1 MVFLTRLT
9 SGRVY
14 IASNRMGTY
23 MDVNL
28 FNWHSRRAQ
37 YARLGHAL
45 KNWVL
50 LFNLTFA
57 LLIILG
63 VLALV
68 AGMALGWALIGLSAV
83 PAMIVKWYKYELKDV
98 PRVASGT
105 SIDSQ
110 LDSELLALL
119 PEQPTPKEI
128 AIALMQ
134 ANGGLFF
141 QVRFGV
147 GGSFLKE
154 VASDNRADTV
164 AIFQEALA
172 ISQQAGGRLNPGVLI
187 LAMIR
192 QLPARETLLGHLQ
205 LSEDDLLRGI
215 HWYNHLNDLVDKARK
230 RPKQAGGIG
239 RDWSFGWIPTLTQ
252 YGMNISQSGT
262 LARGEIRSEVLTQLV
277 SSLANNSGVIALV
290 GKDGVGKTELV
301 YELAEKLMF
310 PTKDVPIQLHY
321 HQVFMLD
328 ASRLV
333 SVANER
339 GGVERLISALL
350 GEAYAAKNII
360 VCLDNAELFFEDGV
374 GSVDITR
381 LLMPIIEAGRLRMI
395 LTMDEQKFLQISKR
409 TPAMASAV
417 NRITVHPT
425 DEFETLKVLE
435 DHLPSIEYR
444 RKVTYMYQSLK
455 DAYRLSQRYVYDIS
469 MPGQAIS
476 LLESAAE
483 YAESG
488 LVTSVSVAAAIEQ
501 STGVKTSAASNEDER
516 AKLLNL
522 ESLIHQR
529 MIGQER
535 AVSVVSDALRRARS
549 GVRNQNRP
557 VGTFMFLG
565 PTGVGKT
572 ELAKSLAAV
581 YFGGERNIIRL
592 DMNEFVSSS
601 DVARLIADGSDDA
614 GSLTAQVM
622 KQPFSVVLLDEIE
635 KAHPS
640 VLSTLLQLLDEGI
653 LRDIRNREVSFRD
666 TVVIATSNA
675 GSDRIQEY
683 LARGYSLQQFEETF
697 ISELISSH
705 LFHPEFLNRFDEIV
719 VFGSLTKPELLQ
731 VVDLILVSVNKN
743 LAEQKITV
751 TVAQDAKEYLVEA
764 GYDPRLGARPMRRVV
779 QRAVENTVAKLL
791 LSNEVSA
798 GGTIEINLEQV
809 SSMLDR
815 KAQAD
820 SIAANTLQ

>member
-1 MVFLTRLT
+1 
-9 SGRVY
+9 
-14 IASNRMGTY
+14 
-23 MDVNL
+23 MDVGL

-37 YARLGHAL
+37 YARFGKAL
-45 KNWVL
+45 SPWIILLKLTLVL
-50 LFNLTFA
+50 LIVIGIMA
-57 LLIILG
+57 IA
-63 VLALV
+63 V
-68 AGMALGWALIGLSAV
+68 GMALGWALIGLSAI
-83 PAMIVKWYKYELKDV
+83 PAMVVEWYKYELKDV
-98 PRVASGT
+98 PIHATGKSVDT
-105 SIDSQ
+105 V

-128 AIALMQ
+128 AMALMQ

-141 QVRFGV
+141 QIRFGV

-154 VASDNRADTV
+154 VASENRADTV
-164 AIFQEALA
+164 AIFEEALA
-172 ISQQAGGRLNPGVLI
+172 ITQEVGGRMSPGVII

-205 LSEDDLLRGI
+205 LSEDDLIRGI
-215 HWYNHLNDLVDKARK
+215 KWYHHLNDLIEKSQK
-230 RPKQAGGIG
+230 RPKQAGGVG
-239 RDWSFGWIPTLTQ
+239 RDWSFGWIPNLSRFGT
-252 YGMNISQSGT
+252 NISQSGS
-262 LARGEIRSEVLTQLV
+262 LARGEIRTDVLSQLV
-277 SSLANNSGVIALV
+277 NSLANNSGVIALI

-310 PTKDVPIQLHY
+310 PNKDIPTQLHY

-339 GGVERLISALL
+339 GGLEQLVGTLL

-374 GSVDITR
+374 GSVDLTR
-381 LLMPIIEAGRLRMI
+381 LLLPIIEAGRLRII

-409 TPAMASAV
+409 TPAVASAV
-417 NRITVHPT
+417 NRITIHPT
-425 DEFETLKVLE
+425 DELDTLKVLE
-435 DHLPSIEYR
+435 DHLPSLEYR
-444 RKVTYMYQSLK
+444 RKVTYMYQALK

-476 LLESAAE
+476 LLESAAD

-488 LVTSVSVAAAIEQ
+488 LVTSASIAAAIEQ
-501 STGVKTSAASNEDER
+501 ATGVKTSSASNEDER
-516 AKLLNL
+516 TKLLNL
-522 ESLIHQR
+522 ESLIHER

-535 AVSVVSDALRRARS
+535 AVGVVSDALRRARS

-557 VGTFMFLG
+557 VGTFLFLG

-683 LARGYSLQQFEETF
+683 LARGYSLEQFEEKF
-697 ISELISSH
+697 ISELISSR

-719 VFGSLTKPELLQ
+719 VFGSLTKPELLRI
-731 VVDLILVSVNKN
+731 VDLILLSVNKN
-743 LAEQKITV
+743 LSEQKITV
-751 TVAQDAKEYLVEA
+751 SVAQDAKEYLVEA

-779 QRAVENTVAKLL
+779 QRAVESNVAKLI
-791 LSNEVSA
+791 LSGQLQPGQTVQLTREHVAS
-798 GGTIEINLEQV
+798 I
-809 SSMLDR
+809 LD
-815 KAQAD
+815 KKQQAD
-820 SIAANTLQ
+820 DIVGSTPL

>member
-1 MVFLTRLT
+1 
-9 SGRVY
+9 
-14 IASNRMGTY
+14 
-23 MDVNL
+23 MDVKL
-28 FNWHSRRAQ
+28 FNWHSQRAQ
-37 YARLGHAL
+37 YARLGRSLSPWIFLL
-45 KNWVL
+45 KSVVV
-50 LFNLTFA
+50 
-57 LLIILG
+57 LLIIVG
-63 VLALV
+63 VMLLAI
-68 AGMALGWALIGLSAV
+68 GMSLGWALIGLAAI
-83 PAMIVKWYKYELKDV
+83 PAMTVQWYDFELKEV
-98 PRVASGT
+98 PTDISRKSV
-105 SIDSQ
+105 DSL
-110 LDSELLALL
+110 LDSDLLSLL
-119 PEQPTPKEI
+119 PEQPSPKEL
-128 AIALMQ
+128 AVALLQ

-147 GGSFLKE
+147 GGGFLKE
-154 VASDNRADTV
+154 VSSESRDDTA

-172 ISQQAGGRLNPGVLI
+172 ITEQVGGRMSPGIII

-192 QLPARETLLGHLQ
+192 QLPAWETLLGHLQ
-205 LSEDDLLRGI
+205 LSEDDLIRGI
-215 HWYNHLNDLVDKARK
+215 KWYHHLTDLIEKSKK

-239 RDWSFGWIPTLTQ
+239 RDWSFGWIPNLSR
-252 YGMNISQSGT
+252 YGSNISQSGSI
-262 LARGEIRSEVLTQLV
+262 ARGEIRTDVLSKLV
-277 SSLANNSGVIALV
+277 NSLANNSGVITLV

-301 YELAEKLMF
+301 YELAEKLMY
-310 PTKDVPIQLHY
+310 PTKDIPTQLHY
-321 HQVFMLD
+321 QQMFMLD

-339 GGVERLISALL
+339 GGLEQLVSMLL

-360 VCLDNAELFFEDGV
+360 VCLDNAELFFEDAV
-374 GSVDITR
+374 GSVDLTR
-381 LLMPIIEAGRLRMI
+381 LLLPIIEAGRLQMI

-409 TPAMASAV
+409 TPAFASSV
-417 NRITVHPT
+417 NRVTIQPT
-425 DEFETLKVLE
+425 DELDTLKVLE
-435 DHLPSIEYR
+435 DHLPTVEYR
-444 RKVTYMYQSLK
+444 RKVTYMYQALK

-476 LLESAAE
+476 LLESAAD

-488 LVTSVSVAAAIEQ
+488 LVTSNSIAAAIEQ

-522 ESLIHQR
+522 ESLIHER

-557 VGTFMFLG
+557 VGTFLFLG

-572 ELAKSLAAV
+572 ELANSLAAV

-592 DMNEFVSSS
+592 DMNEFVSSD
-601 DVARLIADGSDDA
+601 DVVRLIADGSDDA

-635 KAHPS
+635 KAHPA

-653 LRDIRNREVSFRD
+653 LRDVRNREVSFRD

-697 ISELISSH
+697 INELISSH
-705 LFHPEFLNRFDEIV
+705 LFHPEFLNRFDEMV
-719 VFGSLTKPELLQ
+719 VFGSLTKPELLR

-743 LAEQKITV
+743 LSEQKITV

-764 GYDPRLGARPMRRVV
+764 GYDPRLGARPMRRLV

-791 LSNEVSA
+791 LSNEVSP
-798 GGTIEINLEQV
+798 GGSIEISLEQV
-809 SSMLDR
+809 SLILNR
-815 KAQAD
+815 NNQAD
-820 SIAANTLQ
+820 EIAGNVLV

>member
-1 MVFLTRLT
+1 
-9 SGRVY
+9 
-14 IASNRMGTY
+14 

-28 FNWHSRRAQ
+28 FNWHSKRARYTR
-37 YARLGHAL
+37 YARSL
-45 KNWVL
+45 KPWILLLKVL
-50 LFNLTFA
+50 TVLFIIIGIVS
-57 LLIILG
+57 LLI
-63 VLALV
+63 
-68 AGMALGWALIGLSAV
+68 GMSLGWALIGISVV
-83 PAMIVKWYKYELKDV
+83 PLMIVHWYKNELISV
-98 PRVASGT
+98 PPVKNGST
-105 SIDSQ
+105 IDCM
-110 LDSELLALL
+110 LDGDLLSLL
-119 PEQPTPKEI
+119 PEQPTPKQI
-128 AIALMQ
+128 ALALMQ

-154 VASDNRADTV
+154 VASDNRDETV
-164 AIFQEALA
+164 AIFREALSIA
-172 ISQQAGGRLNPGVLI
+172 SQVGGRMSPGVVI

-205 LSEDDLLRGI
+205 LSEDDLVRGI
-215 HWYNHLNDLVDKARK
+215 QWYHHLDELIQKSKHRSK
-230 RPKQAGGIG
+230 KSGGIG
-239 RDWSFGWIPTLTQ
+239 RDWSFGYIPNLSKFG
-252 YGMNISQSGT
+252 YNISQGGSI
-262 LARGEIRSEVLTQLV
+262 ARDEIRTDILSQLV
-277 SSLANNSGVIALV
+277 NSLANNSGVIALV

-301 YELAEKLMF
+301 YELAEKLMY
-310 PTKDVPIQLHY
+310 PTKAIPTQLHY
-321 HQVFMLD
+321 QQIFMLD

-333 SVANER
+333 SVAGAR
-339 GGVERLISALL
+339 GGLEQLVSVLL
-350 GEAYAAKNII
+350 NEAYAAKNII

-374 GSVDITR
+374 GSVDLTT
-381 LLMPIIEAGRLRMI
+381 LLLPILEAGRLKIIMTI
-395 LTMDEQKFLQISKR
+395 DEQKFMQISRR
-409 TPAMASAV
+409 TPAVASAV
-417 NRITVHPT
+417 NRITVQPT
-425 DEFETLKVLE
+425 EEFDTLKVLE
-435 DHLPSIEYR
+435 DHLPAVEYK
-444 RKVTYMYQSLK
+444 RKVTYMYQALK

-476 LLESAAE
+476 LLESAAD
-483 YAESG
+483 YAEAG
-488 LVTSVSVAAAIEQ
+488 LVTSRSVAAAIEQ
-501 STGVKTSAASNEDER
+501 STGVKTSAASGEDER
-516 AKLLNL
+516 LKLLNL
-522 ESLIHQR
+522 ESLIHER

-581 YFGGERNIIRL
+581 YFGGEQNIIRL
-592 DMNEFVSSS
+592 DMNEFVSSD
-601 DVARLIADGSDDA
+601 DVIRLIADGSDDA

-653 LRDIRNREVSFRD
+653 LRDIRNREISFRD

-675 GSDRIQEY
+675 GSDRVQEY
-683 LARGYSLQQFEETF
+683 LNRGYSLEQFEETF
-697 ISELISSH
+697 VSELISSH

-743 LAEQKITV
+743 LAQQKITV
-751 TVAQDAKEYLVEA
+751 SVAQDAKEYLVEV

-798 GGTIEINLEQV
+798 GGSIEITLDQV
-809 SSMLDR
+809 RLMLD
-815 KAQAD
+815 KTTQANA
-820 SIAANTLQ
+820 IAENTLQ

>member
-1 MVFLTRLT
+1 ME
-9 SGRVY
+9 
-14 IASNRMGTY
+14 
-23 MDVNL
+23 VNL
-28 FNWHSRRAQ
+28 FNYHSRRSQ
-37 YARLGHAL
+37 YARLGKGLAP
-45 KNWVL
+45 WIL
-50 LFNLTFA
+50 LFKLTIVILIVLGIMA
-57 LLIILG
+57 LA
-63 VLALV
+63 V
-68 AGMALGWALIGLSAV
+68 GMALGWALIGLIAV
-83 PAMIVKWYKYELKDV
+83 PIMIVQWYKYELKNV
-98 PRVASGT
+98 P
-105 SIDSQ
+105 IDTTRKTVDSL
-110 LDSELLALL
+110 LDSDLLAVL
-119 PEQPTPKEI
+119 PEQPSPKDI
-128 AIALMQ
+128 AIALLQ

-141 QVRFGV
+141 HVRFGV
-147 GGSFLKE
+147 GGGFLKE
-154 VASDNRADTV
+154 VSSENRADTA
-164 AIFQEALA
+164 AIFEEALA
-172 ISQQAGGRLNPGVLI
+172 ISAQVGGRLSPGVII

-205 LSEDDLLRGI
+205 LSEDDLVRGI
-215 HWYNHLNDLVDKARK
+215 QWYHHLGDLIDMSKN

-239 RDWSFGWIPTLTQ
+239 RDWSFGWIPTLSR
-252 YGMNISQSGT
+252 YGANISQAGT
-262 LARGEIRSEVLTQLV
+262 LARGEIRTDVLAQLV
-277 SSLANNSGVIALV
+277 NSLANNSGVIALV

-301 YELAEKLMF
+301 YELAEKLIN
-310 PTKDVPIQLHY
+310 PTKDIPAQLHY
-321 HQVFMLD
+321 QQIFMLD

-333 SVANER
+333 SVAGER
-339 GGVERLISALL
+339 GGVEQLVSALL

-374 GSVDITR
+374 GSVDLTR
-381 LLMPIIEAGRLRMI
+381 LLLPIIEAGRLRII

-417 NRITVHPT
+417 NRITIHPT
-425 DEFETLKVLE
+425 DELDTLKVLE
-435 DHLPSIEYR
+435 DHLPALEYR
-444 RKVTYMYQSLK
+444 RKVTYMYQALK

-476 LLESAAE
+476 LLESAAD
-483 YAESG
+483 YAENG
-488 LVTSVSVAAAIEQ
+488 LVTSVSVASAIEQ
-501 STGVKTSAASNEDER
+501 STGVKTGNANNEDER
-516 AKLLNL
+516 ATLLNL
-522 ESLIHQR
+522 ESLIHER

-557 VGTFMFLG
+557 VGTFLFLG
-565 PTGVGKT
+565 LTGVGKT

-601 DVARLIADGSDDA
+601 DVARLIADGSEDS

-653 LRDIRNREVSFRD
+653 LRDVRNREVSFRD

-683 LARGYSLQQFEETF
+683 LGRGYALAQFEETF
-697 ISELISSH
+697 IDELISSH
-705 LFHPEFLNRFDEIV
+705 LFHPEFLNRFDELV
-719 VFGSLTKPELLQ
+719 VFGSLTKPELLR

-743 LAEQKITV
+743 LAQQKITV
-751 TVAQDAKEYLVEA
+751 SVAQDAKEYLVEA

-798 GGTIEINLEQV
+798 GGSIEITLEQV
-809 SSMLDR
+809 SSILDR

-820 SIAANTLQ
+820 SIAGNTPL

>member
-1 MVFLTRLT
+1 
-9 SGRVY
+9 
-14 IASNRMGTY
+14 MGAV
-23 MDVNL
+23 MDVKL

-37 YARLGHAL
+37 YARFGKAL
-45 KNWVL
+45 APWILVFKLSVV
-50 LFNLTFA
+50 
-57 LLIILG
+57 LLIIVG
-63 VLALV
+63 VFALV
-68 AGMALGWALIGLSAV
+68 AGIALGWALIGISAV
-83 PAMIVKWYKYELKDV
+83 PAMVALWYTFELKNV
-98 PRVASGT
+98 PVDPNGK
-105 SIDSQ
+105 SIDSL
-110 LDSELLALL
+110 LDSELLAVL
-119 PEQPTPKEI
+119 PDQPSPKDL
-128 AIALMQ
+128 AFALMQ
-134 ANGGLFF
+134 VNGGLFF
-141 QVRFGV
+141 EARFGV

-154 VASDNRADTV
+154 VASDSRDDTAV
-164 AIFQEALA
+164 IFEEALA
-172 ISQQAGGRLNPGVLI
+172 ITQQVDGRMSPGVII

-192 QLPARETLLGHLQ
+192 QLPARHTLLGHLQ
-205 LSEDDLLRGI
+205 LEEDDLLRGI
-215 HWYNHLNDLVDKARK
+215 QWYNHLNDLINKSKK

-239 RDWSFGWIPTLTQ
+239 RDWSFGWIPNLSRF
-252 YGMNISQSGT
+252 GSNISQSGS
-262 LARGEIRSEVLTQLV
+262 LARGEIRTETLAQLV
-277 SSLANNSGVIALV
+277 NSLANNSGVVALV

-301 YELAEKLMF
+301 YELAEKLMY
-310 PTKDVPIQLHY
+310 PNETVPKKLHY
-321 HQVFMLD
+321 RQIFMLD

-339 GGVERLISALL
+339 GGLEQLVSVLL

-374 GSVDITR
+374 GSVDLST
-381 LLMPIIEAGRLRMI
+381 LLLPILEAGRLPMI
-395 LTMDEQKFLQISKR
+395 LTNDEQKFLQISRR
-409 TPAMASAV
+409 TPAVASAV

-425 DEFETLKVLE
+425 EQLDTLKVLE

-444 RKVTYMYQSLK
+444 RKVTYMYQALK
-455 DAYRLSQRYVYDIS
+455 DAYRLSQRYVYDVS

-476 LLESAAE
+476 LLESAAD
-483 YAESG
+483 YAENG
-488 LVTSVSVAAAIEQ
+488 LVTSNSVAAAIEQ

-516 AKLLNL
+516 TKLLNL

-535 AVSVVSDALRRARS
+535 AVTVVSDALRRARS

-557 VGTFMFLG
+557 VGTFLFLG

-592 DMNEFVSSS
+592 DMNEFVSSN
-601 DVARLIADGSDDA
+601 DVARLIADGAEDA

-635 KAHPS
+635 KAHSS
-640 VLSTLLQLLDEGI
+640 VLTTLLQLLDEGI
-653 LRDIRNREVSFRD
+653 LRDVRNREVSFRD

-683 LARGYSLQQFEETF
+683 LGRGYSLEQFEETF
-697 ISELISSH
+697 VNELISSH

-719 VFGSLTKPELLQ
+719 VFGPLNKPQLLQ
-731 VVDLILVSVNKN
+731 VVDLILVDVNKN

-798 GGTIEINLEQV
+798 GGSIEINLEQV
-809 SSMLDR
+809 KSILDR
-815 KAQAD
+815 NATANA
-820 SIAANTLQ
+820 IAGTTTLLQ

>member
-1 MVFLTRLT
+1 V
-9 SGRVY
+9 
-14 IASNRMGTY
+14 
-23 MDVNL
+23 DVNL

-37 YARLGHAL
+37 YARFGRVLSPWILLL
-45 KNWVL
+45 KVTL
-50 LFNLTFA
+50 A
-57 LLIILG
+57 LLIFMGIMA
-63 VLALV
+63 LAV
-68 AGMALGWALIGLSAV
+68 GMALGWALVGLAAV
-83 PAMIVKWYKYELKDV
+83 PAMIVEWYKYELKDV
-98 PRVASGT
+98 PMSTAGNSVDN
-105 SIDSQ
+105 I

-128 AIALMQ
+128 AMALMQ

-141 QVRFGV
+141 HIRFGV

-154 VASDNRADTV
+154 VASENRADTV
-164 AIFQEALA
+164 AIFEEALL
-172 ISQQAGGRLNPGVLI
+172 ISKEVGGRMSPGVII

-205 LSEDDLLRGI
+205 LSEDDLIRGI
-215 HWYNHLNDLVDKARK
+215 QWYHHLNDLIEKSRK
-230 RPKQAGGIG
+230 RPKQTGGIG
-239 RDWSFGWIPTLTQ
+239 RDWSFGWIPNLSR
-252 YGMNISQSGT
+252 YGRNISQSGT
-262 LARGEIRSEVLTQLV
+262 LARGEIRTEVLSQLV
-277 SSLANNSGVIALV
+277 NSLANNSGVIALI

-301 YELAEKLMF
+301 YELAEKLMY
-310 PTKDVPIQLHY
+310 PTKEIPAQLHY
-321 HQVFMLD
+321 QQVFMLD

-333 SVANER
+333 SVANEP
-339 GGVERLISALL
+339 GGLERLVGTLL

-360 VCLDNAELFFEDGV
+360 VCLDKAELFFEDGV
-374 GSVDITR
+374 GSVDLTR
-381 LLMPIIEAGRLRMI
+381 LLLPIIEAGRLRII

-409 TPAMASAV
+409 TPAVASAV
-417 NRITVHPT
+417 SRITVHPT
-425 DEFETLKVLE
+425 SESDTLKVLE
-435 DHLPSIEYR
+435 DHLPSIEYKR
-444 RKVTYMYQSLK
+444 RVTYMYQSLK

-476 LLESAAE
+476 LLESAAD

-488 LVTSVSVAAAIEQ
+488 LVTSRSVAAAIEQ

-516 AKLLNL
+516 EKLLNL
-522 ESLIHQR
+522 ESLIHER

-557 VGTFMFLG
+557 VGTFLFLG

-683 LARGYSLQQFEETF
+683 LARGYSLEQFEEKF

-719 VFGSLTKPELLQ
+719 VFGSLTKPELLK
-731 VVDLILVSVNKN
+731 VVDLILESVNKN

-779 QRAVENTVAKLL
+779 QRAVESNVAKLI
-791 LSNEVSA
+791 LSGRLQPGQTVQLTREHVAS
-798 GGTIEINLEQV
+798 I
-809 SSMLDR
+809 LDR
-815 KAQAD
+815 KQQAD
-820 SIAANTLQ
+820 DIVGGTPL

>member
-1 MVFLTRLT
+1 
-9 SGRVY
+9 
-14 IASNRMGTY
+14 
-23 MDVNL
+23 MDLKL
-28 FNWHSRRAQ
+28 FNWHSTRAH
-37 YARLGHAL
+37 YARLGRGLSPWIFLL
-45 KNWVL
+45 KLTVIFLIVL
-50 LFNLTFA
+50 G
-57 LLIILG
+57 IM
-63 VLALV
+63 ALV
-68 AGMALGWALIGLSAV
+68 VGMALGWALIGLASI
-83 PAMIVKWYKYELKDV
+83 PAMIVQWYEYELKEV
-98 PRVASGT
+98 P
-105 SIDSQ
+105 IDTTRKTVDSL
-110 LDSELLALL
+110 LDGDLLSLLSEQPSPKELAMALL
-119 PEQPTPKEI
+119 
-128 AIALMQ
+128 Q

-147 GGSFLKE
+147 GGGFLKE
-154 VASDNRADTV
+154 VASDNRDDTA

-172 ISQQAGGRLNPGVLI
+172 ITEQVGGRMSPGVII

-205 LSEDDLLRGI
+205 LSEDDLIRGI
-215 HWYNHLNDLVDKARK
+215 LWYHHLTHLIATSKK
-230 RPKQAGGIG
+230 QPKEAGGIG
-239 RDWSFGWIPTLTQ
+239 RDWSFGWIPNLSR
-252 YGMNISQSGT
+252 YGSNISQSGS
-262 LARGEIRSEVLTQLV
+262 LARGEIRTDVLAQLV
-277 SSLANNSGVIALV
+277 NSLANNSGVIALV

-301 YELAEKLMF
+301 YELAHKLMY
-310 PTKDVPIQLHY
+310 PTKDIPLQLHY
-321 HQVFMLD
+321 QQIFMLD

-339 GGVERLISALL
+339 GGLEQLVSVLL
-350 GEAYAAKNII
+350 GEAYAAKNIV
-360 VCLDNAELFFEDGV
+360 VCLDNAELFFEDAV
-374 GSVDITR
+374 GSVDLTR
-381 LLMPIIEAGRLRMI
+381 LLLPIIEASRLRMI
-395 LTMDEQKFLQISKR
+395 LTIDEQKFLQISKR
-409 TPAMASAV
+409 TPSLASAL
-417 NRITVHPT
+417 NRITIHPT
-425 DEFETLKVLE
+425 EELDTLKVLE
-435 DHLPSIEYR
+435 DHLPAIEYK
-444 RKVTYMYQSLK
+444 RKVTYMYQALK

-476 LLESAAE
+476 LLESAAD

-488 LVTSVSVAAAIEQ
+488 LVTSNSVAAAIEQ
-501 STGVKTSAASNEDER
+501 TTGVKTSNASGEEER
-516 AKLLNL
+516 NKLLNL
-522 ESLIHQR
+522 ESLIHAR

-557 VGTFMFLG
+557 VGTFLFLG

-592 DMNEFVSSS
+592 DMNEFVSSD
-601 DVARLIADGSDDA
+601 DVVRLIADGSDDA

-635 KAHPS
+635 KAHS
-640 VLSTLLQLLDEGI
+640 TVLSTLLQLLDEGI

-751 TVAQDAKEYLVEA
+751 SVAQDAKEYLVEA

-791 LSNEVSA
+791 LSNEVA
-798 GGTIEINLEQV
+798 PGGTIEISLEQV
-809 SSMLDR
+809 SSILNKR
-815 KAQAD
+815 IQAD
-820 SIAANTLQ
+820 EIAGTVLP